1 MAKDTEPKNVKP
13 KAYTPPT
20 VKQIMRWQVSPAAK
34 AVAYFIRLNRD
45 KQTGWRHAPMKDL
58 REEVGPATTYEQVES
73 ALKELAMIGALEA
86 DPKLGVQLSS
96 KEKRKGRSYRLHR
109 PGRHAYK
116 VKPKTTRRVTKATRG
131 PKLLPKPTPPAQSK
145 ILDINAQGEPL
156 PSKKILRIDPET
168 GESIHELTP

>member
-1 MAKDTEPKNVKP
+1 MTKNTEPKDVKP

-34 AVAYFIRLNRD
+34 AVAYFIRLNRE
-45 KQTGWRHAPMKDL
+45 KEKGWRHAPMKDL

-73 ALKELAMIGALEA
+73 ALKELVKIGALEA

-116 VKPKTTRRVTKATRG
+116 VKPKTTRR
-131 PKLLPKPTPPAQSK
+131 
-145 ILDINAQGEPL
+145 
-156 PSKKILRIDPET
+156 
-168 GESIHELTP
+168 